1 MDFGK
6 GAGMEF
12 SNRKGREREFD
23 AGIPGNC
30 GEREFSLTP
39 DSVIHM
45 ASIVFHDAKKHTFSE
60 SVSSGDNHD
69 KDKDLQNIT
78 L

>member
-12 SNRKGREREFD
+12 SNGKGREREFD

-30 GEREFSLTP
+30 GEREFPLTP

-45 ASIVFHDAKKHTFSE
+45 ASIVFHDAK
-60 SVSSGDNHD
+60 
-69 KDKDLQNIT
+69 NIHFLKEYHLVIT
-78 L
+78 MTKTKIYKI

>member
-6 GAGMEF
+6 GARMEF
-12 SNRKGREREFD
+12 SNGKGREREFD

-30 GEREFSLTP
+30 GEREFPLTP

-45 ASIVFHDAKKHTFSE
+45 ASIVFHDAK
-60 SVSSGDNHD
+60 
-69 KDKDLQNIT
+69 NIHFLKEYHLVIT
-78 L
+78 MTKTKIYKI

>member
-12 SNRKGREREFD
+12 SNGKGREREFD

-45 ASIVFHDAKKHTFSE
+45 ASIVFHDAK
-60 SVSSGDNHD
+60 
-69 KDKDLQNIT
+69 NIHFLKEYHLVIT
-78 L
+78 MTKTKIYKI